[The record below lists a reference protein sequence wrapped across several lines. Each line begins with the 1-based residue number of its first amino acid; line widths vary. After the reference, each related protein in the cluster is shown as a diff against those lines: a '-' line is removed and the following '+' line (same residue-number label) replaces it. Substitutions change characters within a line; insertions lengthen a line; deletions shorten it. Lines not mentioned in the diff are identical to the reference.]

1 MRLPL
6 YQLDAFA
13 DRPFTGNPAAVV
25 PLARWLPDATLQA
38 IALENNLAETAFLVR
53 RDGGAD
59 GGAAG
64 GADGAVE
71 YDLRWFTPAIEVD
84 LCGHATLASAAAVQR
99 WLAPGAATVRFH
111 TRSGALTVTGDG
123 RDGGLLTMDFPALP
137 PKPLD
142 AAAATAVA
150 EALGQQPEAVLAAD
164 KALAVLADE
173 ASVLAARP
181 DLRRLAA
188 LPHDGLI
195 VSAPGRN
202 HDFVSR
208 FFAPHAGIDEDP
220 VTGSAHCVL
229 APYWAG
235 RLGKTALSARQVS
248 ARGGELALELKGARV
263 AISGRVAPYLEG
275 VIELP
280 VTAA

>member
-25 PLARWLPDATLQA
+25 PLARWLPDPTLQA

-53 RDGGAD
+53 RA
-59 GGAAG
+59 GAAG
-64 GADGAVE
+64 DAVA

-99 WLAPGAATVRFH
+99 WLVPGAREIHFH
-111 TRSGALTVTGDG
+111 TRSGTLTVTGDSVG
-123 RDGGLLTMDFPALP
+123 GQESESQGLLTMNFPAQP
-137 PKPLD
+137 PRPVGAGE
-142 AAAATAVA
+142 AAAVA
-150 EALGQQPEAVLAAD
+150 EAVGVPPEAVLAAT
-164 KALAVLADE
+164 KGLAVLADE
-173 ASVLAARP
+173 AAVLAATP
-181 DLRRLAA
+181 DLRLVAA

-195 VSAPGRN
+195 VTAPGRD

-208 FFAPHAGIDEDP
+208 YFAPHAGIDEDP

-229 APYWAG
+229 TPYWAA
-235 RLGKTALSARQVS
+235 RLGRTSLTARQVS
-248 ARGGELALELKGARV
+248 ARGGDLWVELKGDRV
-263 AISGRVAPYLEG
+263 TISGRVTPYLEG
-275 VIELP
+275 VIEVP
-280 VTAA
+280 EAE

>member
-25 PLARWLPDATLQA
+25 PLSGWLPDPTLQA

-53 RDGGAD
+53 REPAGAD
-59 GGAAG
+59 L
-64 GADGAVE
+64 VE

-99 WLAPGAATVRFH
+99 WLAPGARTIRFH
-111 TRSGALTVTGDG
+111 THSGALTVSGDSLSG
-123 RDGGLLTMDFPALP
+123 EGLLTMDFPAQP
-137 PKPLD
+137 PRPVGTAE
-142 AAAATAVA
+142 AAAVA
-150 EALGQQPEAVLAAD
+150 AALGQEPEAVLAAG

-173 ASVLAARP
+173 AAVLAAAP
-181 DLRRLAA
+181 DLARVAA
-188 LPHDGLI
+188 LPFDGLI
-195 VSAPGRN
+195 VTAPGHD

-208 FFAPHAGIDEDP
+208 YFAPHAGIDEDP

-229 APYWAG
+229 TPYWAE
-235 RLGKTALSARQVS
+235 RLGRSRLSARQVS
-248 ARGGELALELKGARV
+248 ARGGDLRLELKGERV
-263 AISGRVAPYLEG
+263 AIGGRVAPYLEG
-275 VIELP
+275 TIEVP
-280 VTAA
+280 EA